1 MSSFFGDGGRS
12 EQQAHDFNAKI
23 KNRNADVLN
32 IEKDW
37 SNIVLGIETQDFL
50 DDAEKF
56 NAQVGAVTRK
66 SGWDTSGTALDV
78 YLESID
84 EQEKQ
89 ISRMETAQI
98 AESRKYDE
106 QIINSRMGAELDQ
119 IYGRNA
125 RTAAKYRQRS
135 QMVGFGFKAASL
147 LMG

>member
-78 YLESID
+78 YL
-84 EQEKQ
+84 KQ

-135 QMVGFGFKAASL
+135 QMVGLGFKAASL